1 MVEVTLPIVLQFL
14 QTVGILVGIIYY
26 ITIMRNQQSTRE
38 LALKAQEQATE
49 TRQTQIFLRLYEQI
63 NSVET
68 QTQWAELV
76 NMEIDNEEYLM
87 KYDSSVNP
95 THYAK
100 RAHTWWL
107 FNTMGELLQMGI
119 IKPDLLYRLQ
129 VDPFVIT
136 MWDTWEHIIKATRA
150 RENAPYLWGGF
161 EYLYNEL
168 KKLRHE
174 KGYSEYKYTRP
185 K

>member
-1 MVEVTLPIVLQFL
+1 MVEITLPIVLQFL

-95 THYAK
+95 AHYAK
-100 RAHTWWL
+100 RVNIWWL

-129 VDPFVIT
+129 LGPFVIT
-136 MWDTWEHIIKATRA
+136 MWDRWEHIIKATRA
-150 RENAPYLWGGF
+150 RENAPDLWSGF

-168 KKLRHE
+168 EKLRHE
-174 KGYSEYKYTRP
+174 KGFSEYKYTQP